1 MTDVRNLAI
10 RGVREIIDEDGYS
23 QLVVSRL
30 ISDHPELPEQDRK
43 LLTRLVYETVLH
55 GFSIDRIISSYTD
68 LPLKKMKPEIRNALR
83 IGICQLAYLQGI
95 RSYAA
100 VSSTVEAVKKTR
112 ARSLAGFVNGVLR
125 HIERDLEKKFLVP
138 DSTVELP
145 RWLMEKLEASCPK
158 GKAEELSKIF
168 SLPKPVCIR
177 MDAPEEQKKE
187 ILESLKNQIG
197 LKQGRLVPDAWYVS
211 SGAELLQHPAFARG
225 LLSIQDESSM
235 AAAEALVEGLRR
247 HLPADSADRPVRIL
261 DMCAAPGGKSTY
273 MALRGPERLGRD
285 VQLISRDIHP
295 SRVGLME
302 NYVRRLGITNMTCA
316 AKDALAADPQDTAA
330 YEGILLDAP
339 CSGIGIVRSKPDIL
353 LKRTPE
359 EIGELTDIQQRML
372 DNAASMLKAGGVLV
386 YSTCT
391 LLKEENEGQILA
403 FLQRHPEFEEQDLQQ
418 YFPEDAGSFNRHL
431 TLWPEENGH
440 DGFFIA
446 LLTKKKQD

>member
-83 IGICQLAYLQGI
+83 IGICQLAYLQGV

-158 GKAEELSKIF
+158 GKAEELAGIF

-177 MDAPEEQKKE
+177 MDASEVQKKE
-187 ILESLKNQIG
+187 ILDSLKNQLG
-197 LKQGRLVPDAWYVS
+197 L
-211 SGAELLQHPAFARG
+211 
-225 LLSIQDESSM
+225 
-235 AAAEALVEGLRR
+235 
-247 HLPADSADRPVRIL
+247 
-261 DMCAAPGGKSTY
+261 
-273 MALRGPERLGRD
+273 
-285 VQLISRDIHP
+285 
-295 SRVGLME
+295 
-302 NYVRRLGITNMTCA
+302 
-316 AKDALAADPQDTAA
+316 
-330 YEGILLDAP
+330 
-339 CSGIGIVRSKPDIL
+339 
-353 LKRTPE
+353 
-359 EIGELTDIQQRML
+359 
-372 DNAASMLKAGGVLV
+372 
-386 YSTCT
+386 
-391 LLKEENEGQILA
+391 
-403 FLQRHPEFEEQDLQQ
+403 
-418 YFPEDAGSFNRHL
+418 
-431 TLWPEENGH
+431 
-440 DGFFIA
+440 
-446 LLTKKKQD
+446 